1 MQAENTYLPGFWPSQ
16 WTAEK
21 AAAAGRDLNE
31 LKVSEHGVFWSE
43 SNPETAQTVVYRF
56 QHATQTSE
64 RFTPQGV
71 SVRSR
76 VYEYGGG
83 SFCLTDQGLIF
94 VNETDQQLYQ
104 QSWRGEL
111 RQLTRRR
118 HCRYADM
125 QFDPLSQ
132 SVIAVEEEHTQ
143 EAVLHRLVSVSLSV
157 ETCLT
162 DNPTAVIA
170 QGSDFYASPR
180 LSPNAQRLAWIEW
193 QRPDQPWT
201 QTQLWCAQRS
211 VTGAWQPAQCLAGI
225 EGQAALQQPLFDQQ
239 SRLLVLNDQQ
249 GYWQPWR
256 EDSTGQLQ
264 QLAGI
269 AADYAGAP
277 WQLGGCNYVPLDDDR
292 YLISWF
298 AEGFGHLALYSFAE
312 QRVLNRLATDYS
324 RLRHLAA
331 DKDYFYC
338 IASHVAQ
345 GSAVLAID
353 RKTMQMRQLTQIQ
366 IGLTE
371 EEIAKPQSLQ
381 FTSADNEPVHAFFYS
396 PCNSAQQLQDQQ
408 RPPLVIFLH
417 GGPTSACYPVFD
429 PRIQFWTQRGFAV
442 ADLNYR
448 GSTGFGRRYRQCL
461 EQQWGIVEVADVC
474 ALVQYLLGKDW
485 INPTQ
490 VCVRGASAGGYTALL
505 AVAAS
510 QQFAAAASLYG
521 VSDPWALRRVTHKF
535 EGDYLDWLLGTPEQ
549 FAARAPLQQVSQ
561 ITTPVLFLQ
570 GEKDVV
576 VVPEQTAVMVA
587 ALHAQGVRADCH
599 LFADEGH
606 GFRQAKNLAQALTLE
621 LQFYQEIFQ
630 SNSLSICQA

>member
-1 MQAENTYLPGFWPSQ
+1 MIRAEGADAPGFWSSQ

-31 LKVSEHGVFWSE
+31 LKVSQHGVFWSE
-43 SNPETAQTVVYRF
+43 SDPQTAQTIVYRF
-56 QHATQTSE
+56 QHATQTTE
-64 RFTPQGV
+64 RFTPLGF

-83 SFCLTDQGLIF
+83 SFCLTDNALVF
-94 VNETDQQLYQ
+94 VNEADQQLYL
-104 QSWRGEL
+104 QSWQGEL
-111 RQLTRRR
+111 RQLTQRSY
-118 HCRYADM
+118 CRYADM
-125 QFDPLSQ
+125 QFDPLTQ
-132 SVIAVEEEHTQ
+132 SVIALEEEHS
-143 EAVLHRLVSVSLSV
+143 EDEVRHRLVSVSLMAEISPA
-157 ETCLT
+157 
-162 DNPTAVIA
+162 DNPTAVIT

-180 LSPNAQRLAWIEW
+180 LSPNAQRLVWIEW

-201 QTQLWCAQRS
+201 QTQVWCAQRNAYGTWDQA
-211 VTGAWQPAQCLAGI
+211 VCLTGA

-239 SRLLVLNDQQ
+239 NRVVVLNDQQ

-256 EDSTGQLQ
+256 EDRSGQLQ
-264 QLAGI
+264 KLAGLE
-269 AADYAGAP
+269 ADYAGAP
-277 WQLGGCNYVPLDDDR
+277 WQLGGCNYLPLHEDD

-298 AEGFGHLALYSFAE
+298 YNGFGHLALYSFAE
-312 QRVLNRLATDYS
+312 NRVLTILAKDYS

-331 DKDYFYC
+331 DENYFYC

-353 RKTMQMRQLTQIQ
+353 RKTAQIQRLTQLA
-366 IGLTE
+366 IGLAE
-371 EEIAKPQSLQ
+371 DEISKPQSLQ
-381 FTSADNEPVHAFFYS
+381 FYSADNATVHAFFYP
-396 PCNSAQQLQDQQ
+396 PCNSNYQLHDDE

-448 GSTGFGRRYRQCL
+448 GSTGFGRRYRQRL

-474 ALVQYLLGKDW
+474 ALVQHLLNKDW
-485 INPTQ
+485 INPAQ

-510 QQFAAAASLYG
+510 RQFAAAASLYG

-535 EGDYLDWLLGTPEQ
+535 EGDYLDWLLGSSEQ
-549 FAARAPLQQVSQ
+549 FAERAPLQQVSQ
-561 ITTPVLFLQ
+561 ISTPVLFLQ
-570 GEKDVV
+570 GAKDVV

-587 ALHAQGVRADCH
+587 ALQMQGIRADCH
-599 LFADEGH
+599 IFADEGH
-606 GFRQAKNLAQALTLE
+606 GFRQAKNLAQALRLE

-630 SNSLSICQA
+630 SNSLSIRQ